1 MVPGECFPTRIRAT
15 SHGVSAAAGKIGAVI
30 VQSTFTSLVTRG
42 ATENNE
48 NPWLNRVM
56 QIFALFMLCGVFTS
70 LLIPE
75 TKRKTL
81 EELAGESEG
90 SPAYELRFVE
100 RFWRPTS
107 AEIREERR
115 RFQKRSSFLG
125 LPQRYFQFNS

>member
-15 SHGVSAAAGKIGAVI
+15 GHGVSAAAGKIGAVI

-42 ATENNE
+42 ATADNA

-81 EELAGESEG
+81 EELAGESE
-90 SPAYELRFVE
+90 SNLAYELRFVE

-125 LPQRYFQFNS
+125 LPQRYFRFSS

>member
-15 SHGVSAAAGKIGAVI
+15 AHGVSAAFGKLGAVVAQI
-30 VQSTFTSLVTRG
+30 AFTPLSTKD
-42 ATENNE
+42 ATPESR
-48 NPWLNRVM
+48 PWMNRVM

-81 EELAGESEG
+81 EELAGESVR
-90 SPAYELRFVE
+90 SPTYELRFVE

-107 AEIREERR
+107 AEMREETRR
-115 RFQKRSSFLG
+115 YQKTSSFMG
-125 LPQRYFQFNS
+125 LPQKYFQFGE

>member
-1 MVPGECFPTRIRAT
+1 MVPGECYPTRIRAT
-15 SHGVSAAAGKIGAVI
+15 AHGVSAAAGKIGAVI
-30 VQSTFTSLVTRG
+30 AQAAFTLLVTKG
-42 ATENNE
+42 ETEGSLH
-48 NPWLNRVM
+48 PWLDRVM

-81 EELAGESEG
+81 EELAGESDG
-90 SPAYELRFVE
+90 SLAYELRFVE

-125 LPQRYFQFNS
+125 IPQPYFRFSA

>member
-15 SHGVSAAAGKIGAVI
+15 AHGVSAGSGKIGAVI
-30 VQSTFTSLVTRG
+30 AQAAFVPLV
-42 ATENNE
+42 NSHPH
-48 NPWLNRVM
+48 PWLERVM

-81 EELAGESEG
+81 EELAGESENNL
-90 SPAYELRFVE
+90 AYELRFVE
-100 RFWRPTS
+100 RFWRPPS

-115 RFQKRSSFLG
+115 RYQKRSSFLG
-125 LPQRYFQFNS
+125 LSQKYFRFSTGS